1 MKNKYQKL
9 LCLTLLIIFFSC
21 SEPKSEFS
29 AIEIAQDSLIID
41 THIDVPFRL
50 WMQHQSG
57 KQIDD
62 ISNLTS
68 GDFDYYRSLRGGLNI
83 PFFSI
88 YLPANAEQDR
98 TSYVMAND
106 LIDMVE
112 DIVSL
117 NPQKFYL
124 VRSVSEALSMPIEGV
139 IGIALGMENGAPLEG
154 DLTRVKYFFDRG
166 IRYITLTHSKSNH
179 ISDSSYDPNTQWDGL
194 SEFGKRLIVEMN
206 KVGVMIDVSHV
217 NDEAFY
223 QAVQL
228 SEVPLI
234 ASHSSLR
241 YFTPG
246 FQRNVSDDMLIKL
259 AEKGGVIQINFGSDF
274 ISQISRDF
282 RIKQEEYI
290 LSKLQEKNIDKD
302 DPQDYALRADILRKE
317 YALLNNYPY
326 SEISSVIDHI
336 DRVVNLVGIDHV
348 GLGSDFDG
356 VGDTLP
362 VGLKDVSMYPN
373 LIERLIERGYSPL
386 DIKKILGGNTLR
398 VWREVE
404 LYADGQ

>member
-1 MKNKYQKL
+1 
-9 LCLTLLIIFFSC
+9 
-21 SEPKSEFS
+21 
-29 AIEIAQDSLIID
+29 
-41 THIDVPFRL
+41 
-50 WMQHQSG
+50 
-57 KQIDD
+57 
-62 ISNLTS
+62 
-68 GDFDYYRSLRGGLNI
+68 
-83 PFFSI
+83 
-88 YLPANAEQDR
+88 
-98 TSYVMAND
+98 
-106 LIDMVE
+106 
-112 DIVSL
+112 
-117 NPQKFYL
+117 
-124 VRSVSEALSMPIEGV
+124 
-139 IGIALGMENGAPLEG
+139 MENGAPLEG

-386 DIKKILGGNTLR
+386 DIKKILLFWGI
-398 VWREVE
+398 
-404 LYADGQ
+404 